1 MNRDLKIKE
10 LLEEKKTIRQ
20 ISELLN
26 VNHKVVEKVK
36 KQGRYYLD
44 IKSGELIFSSNKVSF
59 EEQAYNYLCFKYGV
73 ENGYLYSDSGSTIID
88 KRAVNPRL
96 AVYLGV
102 DSRQTNR
109 WSKKDVRLFG
119 CDEFGKPTDELEE
132 YAEKFYDDEKN
143 KFKETQYYIDENG
156 MVKGYKL
163 SYVSISEQHL
173 FHVKRFALFYVEWR
187 NQLRGEKE
195 NRRLFF
201 SECKKKFGGDEKE
214 MKFLYINTV
223 LGIELGR
230 WILKMLDKYNY
241 KYIIDSINHACK
253 PIWVWTEEDETKDV
267 LHVPT
272 TFYTNKKAY
281 YSDLLSDEYK
291 AMVREYMY

>member
-10 LLEEKKTIRQ
+10 LLEQKKTIKE

-44 IKSGELIFSSNKVSF
+44 IKSGELIFSSKKVSF
-59 EEQAYNYLCFKYGV
+59 EEQAFNYLCFKYGV
-73 ENGYLYSDSGSTIID
+73 ENGYLYSGSGSSIID
-88 KRAVNPRL
+88 RRAVNPRL

-119 CDEFGKPTDELEE
+119 CDEFGKPTNELEE

-156 MVKGYKL
+156 MVRGYKL
-163 SYVSISEQHL
+163 SYVIVSGTHL
-173 FHVKRFALFYVEWR
+173 AHVKRFALLYVEWR
-187 NQLRGEKE
+187 NQLRGAKE

-201 SECKKKFGGDEKE
+201 SECKKRFGEDEKE

-230 WILKMLDKYNY
+230 WILKMLEKYNY

-253 PIWVWTEEDETKDV
+253 PEWEWTEKDETKDV
-267 LHVPT
+267 LPVPI
-272 TFYTNKKAY
+272 TFYTNRKAY

-291 AMVREYMY
+291 AMVEEYMY